1 MIKAYIFSF
10 FFTFITITSFAQVAQ
25 PDSSIILKNA
35 SSVVNILDSIKQFPD
50 SVYQIKDSIQSFLD
64 STIKT
69 PLNDIEL
76 NKTNTVFGKIL
87 DSKDNSGLI
96 GVNILLTSKKDSTL
110 IKSAITDID
119 GGFLVDN
126 VPNGDYKME
135 ISYISYKTINK
146 NITLNDNNINLKE
159 ISMTEDSKLLKEVL
173 VEDKQIRVQQ
183 LGDTSQ
189 FNASAFKTNKD
200 ATTEDLLT
208 KMPGVTSENGTVK
221 VNGEEVK
228 RVLIDGKP
236 FFGDDPRTAVQNLPA
251 DIIDKVQVFDKMSDQ
266 SAFTGFDDGN
276 GQKTINIVTKNGLG
290 NSKFG
295 KVFAGYGGP
304 NNRYSAGAN
313 FSTFKGDRRFSV
325 LAMSNNINQ
334 QNFNIQDL
342 VGATSSG
349 STNSGGGGNR
359 GGGNFGRN
367 NAAGNFLVGQQN
379 GIATTNALGLNYSNK
394 IGKLKKVTFTGS
406 YFFNGTKNVNESS
419 SLRNYISSSDSG
431 LVYNETKNVTSK
443 NFNNRV
449 NLRIEYAID
458 SSNQLTITPSFT
470 AQNYISSSEL
480 NASNSRNNESVI
492 SSTNNNHSSKQYGF
506 NFSNDILYQHKFAK
520 KGRTISFNLNTT
532 GNFKNN
538 NGTLFTYNQFETDS
552 TIVVDSID
560 QKSSLNTKS
569 YTVGGNIVYTEP
581 IKKYGQISLNYSPSY
596 TNSTSQKNT
605 NNYDAVTG
613 DYTLPDTAL
622 SNQFNNRYITNKL
635 GIAYRYNN
643 QKINWTIGLVG
654 QDALLRSEQVSPNN
668 ISVNKNFLSL
678 LPNTE
683 LNVKFSK
690 TENLRVF
697 YRTSTNPPSIT
708 QLQNVID
715 NSNSLILTSGNPDLK
730 QTFSQ
735 NIGLRYGRTNTKK
748 ATNLFLFANATNT
761 INYIANSTTIFE
773 RDTIINDI
781 AASAGS
787 QFIQPTNLNG
797 YWNART
803 FVTYGFPISKI
814 KTNMN
819 VNGGF
824 VYARTPTL
832 INAVKNN
839 ANSYA
844 LNAGLSLS
852 SNISTKIDFTVSYNA
867 NYTIVRNTLQTQNNS
882 NYFNH
887 TASAKFN
894 YQFWKGFVF
903 NTSVS
908 NTLNAGG
915 SSSYNTSYWL
925 LNASLAYKF
934 LKDESLEVKFS
945 ANDILNQNRN
955 ITRNVTDTYTE
966 DTRSTAL
973 QRYFLGTVT
982 YTFKKVGAKSEN
994 PNEKAKDFMMMPP
1007 PPGGNMPGPP
1017 PGN

>member
-1 MIKAYIFSF
+1 MIKAILFACLLSC
-10 FFTFITITSFAQVAQ
+10 TIIGIAQ
-25 PDSSIILKNA
+25 PLQPSDSTYIVNTDSSIFTKINTLLAADSATLITAAPTKSKSLDTANLNVPVLKKN
-35 SSVVNILDSIKQFPD
+35 SI
-50 SVYQIKDSIQSFLD
+50 SA
-64 STIKT
+64 TIIDT
-69 PLNDIEL
+69 
-76 NKTNTVFGKIL
+76 
-87 DSKDNSGLI
+87 KDNSALI
-96 GVNILLTSKKDSTL
+96 GVNVLFTSKTDTTL
-110 IKSAITDID
+110 IKSAITDVD
-119 GGFLVDN
+119 GNFVIEDI
-126 VPNGDYKME
+126 PNGEYKME

-146 NITLNDNNINLKE
+146 NIKVDDNSINLKT
-159 ISMTEDSKLLKEVL
+159 IGMTEDSKLLKEV
-173 VEDKQIRVQQ
+173 VIEEKQIRVQQ
-183 LGDTSQ
+183 LGDTAQ
-189 FNASAFKTNKD
+189 FNATAFKTNKD

-208 KMPGVTSENGTVK
+208 KMPGVTSDNGIVK

-228 RVLIDGKP
+228 KVLVDGKP
-236 FFGDDPRTAVQNLPA
+236 FFGDDPRTAIQNLPA
-251 DIIDKVQVFDKMSDQ
+251 DIVDKVQVFDKMSDQ
-266 SAFTGFDDGN
+266 STFTGFDDGN
-276 GQKTINIVTKNGLG
+276 SQKTINIVTKNGLS

-295 KVFAGYGGP
+295 KFYAGYGGP
-304 NNRYSAGAN
+304 DNRYNIGLN
-313 FSTFKGDRRFSV
+313 YSTFKNDRRFSI

-342 VGATSSG
+342 VGATSTG
-349 STNSGGGGNR
+349 SATSGGGGNR
-359 GGGNFGRN
+359 GGGSGGFGRN
-367 NAAGNFLVGQQN
+367 NQAGNFLVGQQN
-379 GIATTNALGLNYSNK
+379 GIATTTALGLNYSDK
-394 IGKLKKVTFTGS
+394 IGKKKKVNISGS

-419 SLRNYISSSDSG
+419 AIRNYISSNDSG
-431 LVYNETKNVTSK
+431 LVYNETKNTTSK
-443 NFNNRV
+443 NFNNRL

-458 SSNQLTITPSFT
+458 SSNQLTFMPSFT
-470 AQNYISSSEL
+470 SQNYISSSVL
-480 NASNSRNNESVI
+480 SASNSTNERLI
-492 SSTNNNHSSKQYGF
+492 SSTNNNQSTKQRGF

-520 KGRTISFNLNTT
+520 KGRTISLNLTT
-532 GNFKNN
+532 SGNFKNT
-538 NGTLFTYNQFETDS
+538 NGTLFTYNEDDRDS
-552 TIVVDSID
+552 IAVIDSID
-560 QKSSLNTKS
+560 QHSTLKTKS
-569 YTVGGNIVYTEP
+569 YTIGGNIVYTEP
-581 IKKYGQISLNYSPSY
+581 IKKYGQLSINYSPSY
-596 TNSTSQKNT
+596 MNTNSVKNT
-605 NNYDAVTG
+605 NNFDSLTQ
-613 DYTLPDTAL
+613 DYTSVDTAL
-622 SNQFNNRYITNKL
+622 SNQFNNKYITNKL

-654 QDALLRSEQVSPNN
+654 QDALLRSEQLAPNVV
-668 ISVNKNFLSL
+668 SVNKNFLSL

-683 LNVKFSK
+683 LNIKFSK
-690 TENLRVF
+690 TENLRIF
-697 YRTSTNPPSIT
+697 YRTSTNPPSIS

-730 QTFSQ
+730 QIFQQ

-748 ATNLFLFANATNT
+748 ATNLFIFANAVNT
-761 INYIANSTTIFE
+761 INYIANATTIFV
-773 RDTIINDI
+773 RDTMINGI

-803 FVTYGFPISKI
+803 FVTYGFPIAKI
-814 KTNMN
+814 KSNMN
-819 VNGGF
+819 VSGGF
-824 VYARTPTL
+824 VYTRTPTL
-832 INAVKNN
+832 INDARNT

-867 NYTIVRNTLQTQNNS
+867 NYTIVRNTLQTQNNN

-973 QRYFLGTVT
+973 QRYFLGTIT
-982 YTFKKVGAKSEN
+982 YTFKKIAGKSAN
-994 PNEKAKDFMMMPP
+994 PNEKPKDFMMQGP
-1007 PPGGNMPGPP
+1007 PPGGGMSGPP